1 MRTKR
6 AALHPRMLI
15 PFARLCV
22 ALIVLCGLF
31 AAWGASQPVSAHTG
45 LLSADPSPNSV
56 VDHAPT
62 QLTLTFDEQP
72 QPGYTRVVV
81 YDASQRPV
89 VTVKDPSPG
98 ASPDVLLI
106 ALPDLKTDSYAVVWQ
121 VLSQD
126 GHLAKGVFVFTVQLP
141 GDPRPA
147 DVQPGVALNASNNP
161 PLLSVVLAAIRYGGL
176 LSLVGGL
183 GIVLLCLLPA
193 LALVP
198 PEQRM
203 AVGRDLET
211 RAQRWIFGAFGFALG
226 AHVLILVT
234 QVAKV
239 NDSTLR
245 EAVRYD
251 AITNLLKN
259 TTFGAVWRVQAL
271 VLLALGEW
279 LVLLPATARVRLPFT
294 RARLGITANP
304 LPAGPAEQT
313 GQQTETAMGATT
325 LIPRWGWGI
334 ALAAGLTLLGAQIF
348 GGHAIDVPVHPALS
362 MLADWTHLVA
372 TSVWFG
378 GVLLVVGL
386 APSLWRGVETATR
399 QRATAQIIA
408 RFSRLALLAVVAFMM
423 SGTYNALQ
431 HVTRP
436 TLVTTGYGLALV
448 GKVALVACI
457 VAVAAVNRYALQPR
471 LAADATDARALRAHR
486 LLTRLVE
493 VEVLLGTAVIAVTG
507 LLTQLPPA
515 YKAATPARTAPAAR
529 PPSDVVVS
537 IPTLTS
543 DGVRG
548 TLSVYAQGPDANF
561 DALITNTAGN
571 PRTDVQ
577 RAQLWMRSGDRD
589 VGLVTVP
596 LADAGNGHYTASGPY
611 FTVGQH
617 WLAQL
622 VVRRV
627 DVADDA
633 KLPFALEPRPVS
645 PADTSSATPAF
656 PWPHFERA
664 ALSGVFLAVLGLA
677 VLLVA
682 QSSRVHFGARERW
695 LYQWGSAAVIVVG
708 VIVAAWFSL
717 PVAR

>member
-1 MRTKR
+1 MPIGFRFAYIAR
-6 AALHPRMLI
+6 ACLVL
-15 PFARLCV
+15 L
-22 ALIVLCGLF
+22 VLCNLF
-31 AAWGASQPVSAHTG
+31 AVVAPLSVSAHTG
-45 LLSADPSPNSV
+45 LREADPSPNSV
-56 VDHAPT
+56 VDHSPT

-141 GDPRPA
+141 GDARPA
-147 DVQPGVALNASNNP
+147 DVQPGVALDASNNP

-176 LSLVGGL
+176 LSLVGAL

-198 PEQRM
+198 TEQRTQ
-203 AVGRDLET
+203 VGRDFEA

-226 AHVLILVT
+226 AHVLILIT

-239 NDSTLR
+239 NDTTLL

-279 LVLLPATARVRLPFT
+279 LVLLPGTARVRLPFT
-294 RARLGITANP
+294 RTRLGITANP
-304 LPAGPAEQT
+304 LPAEQA
-313 GQQTETAMGATT
+313 GQQTDTTTDATM
-325 LIPRWGWGI
+325 LIPRWAWSV
-334 ALAAGLTLLGAQIF
+334 ALAAGLFLLGAQIF
-348 GGHAIDVPVHPALS
+348 GGHAIDVPTHPALS

-378 GVLLVVGL
+378 GVLLLAGL
-386 APSLWRGVETATR
+386 APSLWRDVETVTR
-399 QRATAQIIA
+399 QRATVQIIA
-408 RFSRLALLAVVAFMM
+408 RFSRLAVFAVVAFTV
-423 SGTYNALQ
+423 SGSYNALQ
-431 HVTRP
+431 HVSRP

-457 VAVAAVNRYALQPR
+457 VAVAAVNRYALQPH
-471 LAADATDARALRAHR
+471 LVAGATDARALRAHR
-486 LLTRLVE
+486 LLTRLVQA
-493 VEVLLGTAVIAVTG
+493 EVLLGTAVIAVTG

-515 YKAATPARTAPAAR
+515 YKAATPARTAASAQATR
-529 PPSDVVVS
+529 PLSDVVVS
-537 IPTLTS
+537 IPTLST

-548 TLSVYAQGPDANF
+548 RLSVYAQGPDANF
-561 DALITNTAGN
+561 DALITDAAGN

-596 LADAGNGHYTASGPY
+596 LTDAGGGHYAANGPY
-611 FTVGQH
+611 FAVGQH

-627 DVADDA
+627 DVADDI
-633 KLPFALEPRPVS
+633 KLPFALEPRPVT
-645 PADTSSATPAF
+645 PAGTYSATPAF
-656 PWPHFERA
+656 PWPHFERT

-682 QSSRVHFGARERW
+682 RSSRVRFGMRERW
-695 LYQWGSAAVIVVG
+695 VYQWGSAAVIAIG

-717 PVAR
+717 PVVR

>member
-1 MRTKR
+1 MRVVPR
-6 AALHPRMLI
+6 FAYACIAL
-15 PFARLCV
+15 V
-22 ALIVLCGLF
+22 VLCGLF
-31 AAWGASQPVSAHTG
+31 AAYMTPQPVSAHTG

-81 YDASQRPV
+81 YDASQRPI

-98 ASPDVLLI
+98 ASPDVLLV
-106 ALPDLKTDSYAVVWQ
+106 ALPDLRTDSYAVVWQ

-147 DVQPGVALNASNNP
+147 DVQPGVALDASNNP

-193 LALVP
+193 LALVSK
-198 PEQRM
+198 EDRLL
-203 AVGRDLET
+203 VGRDLET

-226 AHVLILVT
+226 AHVLILIT

-239 NDSTLR
+239 NDTSLL

-294 RARLGITANP
+294 RSRLGITANP
-304 LPAGPAEQT
+304 LQT
-313 GQQTETAMGATT
+313 GQEANTATGATT
-325 LIPRWGWGI
+325 LIPRWGWSV
-334 ALAAGLTLLGAQIF
+334 ALAAGLFLLGAQIF
-348 GGHAIDVPVHPALS
+348 GGHAIDVPAHPALS
-362 MLADWTHLVA
+362 MLADWTHLLA
-372 TSVWFG
+372 TSLWFG
-378 GVLLVVGL
+378 GVLMLAGL
-386 APSLWRGVETATR
+386 APSLWRDVETATR
-399 QRATAQIIA
+399 QRATTQIIA
-408 RFSRLALLAVVAFMM
+408 RFSRLAVLAVVVFVV

-431 HVTRP
+431 HVSRP

-471 LAADATDARALRAHR
+471 FVADATDARALWAHR

-515 YKAATPARTAPAAR
+515 YKAAAPTRAAASTPTAR
-529 PPSDVVVS
+529 PLSDVVVS
-537 IPTLTS
+537 IPTLTA

-561 DALITNTAGN
+561 DALITDAAGN

-596 LADAGNGHYTASGPY
+596 LIDAGRGHYQASGPY
-611 FTVGQH
+611 FAVGQH

-627 DVADDA
+627 NVADDA
-633 KLPFALEPRPVS
+633 TLPFALEPRPVS
-645 PADTSSATPAF
+645 PADTYSATPAF

-664 ALSGVFLAVLGLA
+664 ALSGVFLTVLGLA

-682 QSSRVHFGARERW
+682 RSSRVRFGVRERQA
-695 LYQWGSAAVIVVG
+695 YQWGSVAVIVAG